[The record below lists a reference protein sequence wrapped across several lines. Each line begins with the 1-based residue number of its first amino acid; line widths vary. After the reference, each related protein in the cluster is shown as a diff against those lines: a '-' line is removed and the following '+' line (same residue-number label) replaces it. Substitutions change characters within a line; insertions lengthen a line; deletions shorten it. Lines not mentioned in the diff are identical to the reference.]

1 MPCATPQKCKMTKFI
16 LDTDIGTDI
25 DDAFALIYLLKKKC
39 ALAGV
44 TTVFRNSARRAR
56 LCKAIMDSMGAV
68 PVEVYAG
75 IDRPFVQRPEDI
87 EPPQCRQDYDENG
100 VYIPPQCS
108 DEYER
113 YSVPEKSAV
122 QFIVDTC
129 RAEERVELIAIGALT
144 NIAAALRI
152 APDIANK
159 ARLTLMGG
167 CLKKLSLNGEPEHF
181 VAEWNILCDP
191 EAAHIVFTSG
201 ISVRMVGLD
210 VTLDCA
216 LESDRFS
223 EIKRLN
229 ICPILNKL
237 VERWAA
243 YYNASTPVL
252 FDPVAV
258 ASVFCNC
265 LRFERKKM
273 RIGLEGELRGVTMES
288 DEGNEISVA
297 VARDDVC
304 FNQEFFSVLKN

>member
-1 MPCATPQKCKMTKFI
+1 
-16 LDTDIGTDI
+16 
-25 DDAFALIYLLKKKC
+25 
-39 ALAGV
+39 
-44 TTVFRNSARRAR
+44 
-56 LCKAIMDSMGAV
+56 MDSMGAV

-122 QFIVDTC
+122 QFIVDIC

-258 ASVFCNC
+258 ASVFCDC